1 MNKIE
6 WVSRKGVHPYDYMS
20 SIEKFNEAEL
30 PPEEEFYSKLNNS
43 DISHEDYEYAQKV
56 WKEFKMNTM
65 GDYHDLYLKTDV
77 LLLADEFEEFRNV
90 CVENYKLDPAWYF
103 TASGLAWATA
113 FKETDVQL
121 ELPTDV
127 HMLLMIGKG
136 IRGGVSMISDHFG
149 WANNKYM
156 SEAYD
161 ETKPTKCNTYLD
173 ATNLYGWVMCQPLL
187 VRGFKWMADFENWR
201 ELPCIL
207 EVDLE
212 YPREIHHL
220 HNDYP
225 LALESLTI
233 SKVEKLIPNLYD
245 RERYIVHHKT
255 LKQYLDSVWGSRR
268 FIGV

>member
-1 MNKIE
+1 
-6 WVSRKGVHPYDYMS
+6 
-20 SIEKFNEAEL
+20 
-30 PPEEEFYSKLNNS
+30 
-43 DISHEDYEYAQKV
+43 
-56 WKEFKMNTM
+56 
-65 GDYHDLYLKTDV
+65 
-77 LLLADEFEEFRNV
+77 
-90 CVENYKLDPAWYF
+90 
-103 TASGLAWATA
+103 
-113 FKETDVQL
+113 
-121 ELPTDV
+121 
-127 HMLLMIGKG
+127 
-136 IRGGVSMISDHFG
+136 MISDHFG

-161 ETKPTKCNTYLD
+161 ETKPTKCITYLD

-212 YPREIHHL
+212 YPRELHHL

-245 RERYIVHHKT
+245 KERYIVHHKT
-255 LKQYLDSVWGSRR
+255 LKQYLDSVWALRR

>member
-1 MNKIE
+1 
-6 WVSRKGVHPYDYMS
+6 
-20 SIEKFNEAEL
+20 
-30 PPEEEFYSKLNNS
+30 
-43 DISHEDYEYAQKV
+43 
-56 WKEFKMNTM
+56 MNTM

-136 IRGGVSMISDHFG
+136 IRGGVLMISDHFG

-212 YPREIHHL
+212 YPRELHHL
-220 HNDYP
+220 HND
-225 LALESLTI
+225 
-233 SKVEKLIPNLYD
+233 
-245 RERYIVHHKT
+245 
-255 LKQYLDSVWGSRR
+255 
-268 FIGV
+268 